1 MEKCGGNAT
10 VMNMAA
16 RFCKLFALS
25 LHNGCSA
32 TAQQLQRYCKYSCSV
47 TAKLFQ
53 NFAVLVL

>member
-32 TAQQLQRYCKYSCSV
+32 TAQQLQRYCK
-47 TAKLFQ
+47 
-53 NFAVLVL
+53 AVAALLQV